1 MNTAA
6 TGYRALALACTFLF
20 VISIFA
26 FLAPRVDAYPKHVI
40 RRTKE
45 EQKQK
50 QEAEKKEDEKKDD
63 SSSSSSSS
71 LSSSGSSHKKKDK
84 EYVYVRD
91 NSYDTHYSYYSPSYD
106 RVVDIYF
113 NEAYAR
119 LNEGFFYDEEEDIEY
134 LPGEWFDIV
143 IAFDCYAV
151 VPGEDV
157 KITYNVYAM
166 DKTELLWGK
175 EFRPIFAGT
184 NDKNLFRAV
193 PRSLLENYGKI
204 YVDIVLTIEGN
215 NAYGGFWLETVP
227 QGNEG
232 PLRIGDV
239 VVAPPTPGGEANP
252 VYNLIE
258 GNDYKLVVEYE
269 IDHYL
274 GESAVVE
281 WELYDANGKD
291 IVTGIDYIEPRAGYG
306 YYIAK
311 FKIPDVSF
319 IETMACLL
327 DVRITASPY
336 LGRRILEINVTSY
349 NNPVYPEPAGT
360 GIGGVSYEGQSPY
373 DVIFTYIN
381 IVAVGESTGETTF
394 NTSQDL
400 FVLADYHISGLRDQA
415 EETIIYK
422 LSTPGG
428 PSKSGK
434 LIGSV
439 ENGEQNRS
447 IKLPIGRDFPAG
459 QYTLEI
465 ELLLNGIPSA
475 SKELIFDLGRPPG
488 DIKIEIEGAD
498 ENFFEFDGFNL
509 SLPYAWDVEETDSGL
524 EISINNG
531 IEGRLLHRSFDWE
544 NSKDVTLADA
554 VAAVEM
560 DKTDVLL
567 TRKKYFAGGREVQS
581 SLFLHTADSKTE
593 FAALHGYFISNQTED
608 SFDFCMFA
616 LIGDPDEISD
626 LYDAFDIALD
636 GLSFTDK

>member
-1 MNTAA
+1 MNSA
-6 TGYRALALACTFLF
+6 TMRYRAIALACTFLF

-26 FLAPRVDAYPKHVI
+26 FLSPRVDAFPKHVI

-50 QEAEKKEDEKKDD
+50 QETAKKEEEKKDD

-71 LSSSGSSHKKKDK
+71 SSHKKKDK
-84 EYVYVRD
+84 EYVHIRD
-91 NSYDTHYSYYSPSYD
+91 HSYDTHYSYYSPTYD

-119 LNEGFFYDEEEDIEY
+119 LNEGFFYDEEKDIEY
-134 LPGEWFDIV
+134 LPGEWFDIFLG
-143 IAFDCYAV
+143 FDCYAV

-157 KITYNVYAM
+157 KITYTVLSM
-166 DKTELLWGK
+166 DNEKLLWGK
-175 EFRPIFAGT
+175 EFRSIFAGS
-184 NDKNLFRAV
+184 NDKNLFRV
-193 PRSLLENYGKI
+193 IPRGLLEHYGKI
-204 YVDIVLTIEGN
+204 YVDVVLTIEGN

-239 VVAPPTPGGEANP
+239 VVALPVPGGESNP

-258 GNDYKLVVEYE
+258 GNEYKLIVEYQV
-269 IDHYL
+269 DHYL

-291 IVTGIDYIEPRAGYG
+291 IVTGIDYIDPRAGFG
-306 YYIAK
+306 YYVK
-311 FKIPDVSF
+311 HFRIPNVSF

-349 NNPVYPEPAGT
+349 NDPIYPEPAGT
-360 GIGGVSYEGQSPY
+360 GIDGVSYEGQSPY
-373 DVIFTYIN
+373 DVMFTYFN
-381 IVAVGESTGETTF
+381 IVAVGESTGITRF

-415 EETIIYK
+415 EETILYK

-428 PSKSGK
+428 PSKTGK

-439 ENGEQNRS
+439 ENGDQNRS
-447 IKLPIGRDFPAG
+447 IKLPIERDFPAG

-465 ELLLNGIPSA
+465 ELLLNGIPSG
-475 SKELIFDLGRPPG
+475 SRELIFDLERPSG
-488 DIKIEIEGAD
+488 DIRIEVGGAD
-498 ENFFEFDGFNL
+498 ENFFEFEGFNM
-509 SLPYAWDVEETDSGL
+509 SLPYKWDVEETDSCL
-524 EISINNG
+524 AISTNSG
-531 IEGRLLHRSFDWE
+531 IDGRVLQRTFDWE
-544 NSKDVTLADA
+544 NSGDVTLTDA
-554 VAAVEM
+554 VAVVEK
-560 DKTDVLL
+560 DQTNVLL
-567 TRKKYFAGGREVQS
+567 TRKKYFAGGREILS
-581 SLFLHTADSKTE
+581 SLFLYSPDDGTE
-593 FAALHGYFISNQTED
+593 YATLHGYFICNQTED
-608 SFDFCMFA
+608 SFDFCMLA
-616 LIGDPDEISD
+616 LMGDPDEISD
-626 LYDAFDIALD
+626 LYDTFDITLD